1 MRHKL
6 DEIDLEI
13 LRTLQRRGRTK
24 RSELADQVGLT
35 IPSVSE
41 RLRKLEEIGIIRGYA
56 ALLDPVRV
64 GLEVMAFI
72 LVEVESSKYFD
83 DVIQRAQ
90 ANEEI
95 LECHAITGEGSYLL
109 KARTKNT
116 STLERLLSEIR
127 SWPGVAN
134 TRTSI
139 VLSSPK
145 ETTVLPLTQLEQL
158 VRRE

>member
-1 MRHKL
+1 MRHRL

-13 LRTLQRRGRTK
+13 LQTLQRRGRTK

-41 RLRKLEEIGIIRGYA
+41 RLRKLEELGIIRGYA
-56 ALLDPVRV
+56 ALLDPKKI

-72 LVEVESSKYFD
+72 VVELESSRYFD
-83 DVIQRAQ
+83 PFVQRALD
-90 ANEEI
+90 NDEI
-95 LECHAITGEGSYLL
+95 LECHAITGEGSYLV
-109 KARTKNT
+109 KARTKDT

-145 ETTVLPLTQLEQL
+145 DTTVLPLTQLEL
-158 VRRE
+158 AVKRA